1 MLKKYFS
8 HIWLPY
14 TQMKQ
19 AKLPLM
25 VKKTKA
31 SSFTT
36 DNGDKY
42 IDGISSW
49 WSVAHGY
56 NHPHITKSLKK
67 QLKQLPHIMFAGLAN
82 EPAYKLAQ
90 RLVKFIQNHS
100 DQKSEILNRVFYSD
114 SGSTAVEVSLKIA
127 LQYFINK
134 GNESKNKII
143 AFHNSYHGDTLGG
156 MSLSDTKNGMHAKFS
171 KLLPKQLITKIPEN
185 KQDLEK
191 FTNFVTKNKDRTAA
205 LIIEPL
211 IQCAGGMKFHQPE
224 ILTEIVKI
232 CKKNNIITIFDECAV
247 GFYRTGKK
255 FAFHHTNITPDILLI
270 GKALTGGFLTLA
282 ATITTE
288 KIYEAFLDDSIDK
301 ALMHGPTFMGNALA
315 AAAANASLD
324 LFERYDYAKKTT
336 NIANIFKE
344 ELAHLK
350 THHNIKEI
358 RIKGAVA
365 VIEFKEISW
374 SDILIMREKLTAE
387 KIWLRPFAN
396 VLYFMPPLNITTRE
410 LKTMIKAVQKIL

>member
-1 MLKKYFS
+1 MLQESFA

-19 AKLPLM
+19 ADLPFM

-31 SSFTT
+31 SHIILEDGT
-36 DNGDKY
+36 KLL
-42 IDGISSW
+42 DGIASW

-56 NHPHITKSLKK
+56 NHPHIQKALKK
-67 QLKQLPHIMFAGLAN
+67 QLKSLSHIMFAGLAN
-82 EPAYKLAQ
+82 KPAYELAK
-90 RLVKFIQNHS
+90 RLIKFVQN
-100 DQKSEILNRVFYSD
+100 DNAKKSLHLNRVFYSD
-114 SGSTAVEVSLKIA
+114 SGSTAVEVALKIA
-127 LQYFINK
+127 LQYFINNGQEHK
-134 GNESKNKII
+134 TKII
-143 AFHNSYHGDTLGG
+143 AFYNSYHGDTLGG

-185 KQDLEK
+185 QRELDDFVK
-191 FTNFVTKNKDRTAA
+191 FITKNHAKTAA

-211 IQCAGGMKFHQPE
+211 IQCAGGMKFHKPE

-232 CKKNNIITIFDECAV
+232 CQQNNILTIFDECAV

-255 FAFHHTNITPDILLI
+255 FAFHHTNITPDILLV

-288 KIYEAFLDDSIDK
+288 KIYKAFLADSLDK

-315 AAAANASLD
+315 CSAANASLD
-324 LFERYDYAKKTT
+324 LFEQNNYQQKVA
-336 NIANIFKE
+336 NIANIFSQ
-344 ELAHLK
+344 ELAILHSHPNVK
-350 THHNIKEI
+350 AI
-358 RIKGAVA
+358 RICGALA
-365 VIEFKEISW
+365 AIEFKEITW
-374 SDILIMREKLTAE
+374 AEILTLRAKLVKA

-396 VLYFMPPLNITTRE
+396 ILYFMPALTIKPQELRKLIKTT
-410 LKTMIKAVQKIL
+410 IKIL

>member
-14 TQMKQ
+14 TQMKM
-19 AKLPLM
+19 AKLPFL

-31 SSFTT
+31 CNFIL

-56 NHPHITKSLKK
+56 NHPHIEKTIKK
-67 QLKQLPHIMFAGLAN
+67 QLKKLPHIMFAGLAN
-82 EPAYKLAQ
+82 EPAYKLAA
-90 RLVKFIQNHS
+90 RLVKFVKNDKDKKGQ
-100 DQKSEILNRVFYSD
+100 ILNRVFYSD
-114 SGSTAVEVSLKIA
+114 SGSTAVEVALKIV
-127 LQYFINK
+127 LQYFLNK
-134 GNESKNKII
+134 GQENKTKII

-171 KLLPKQLITKIPEN
+171 KLLPKQLITKIPES
-185 KQDLEK
+185 KSDLDK
-191 FTNFVTKNKDRTAA
+191 FTNFIAKNKDKSAA

-211 IQCAGGMKFHQPE
+211 IQCAGGMKFHQAE
-224 ILTEIVKI
+224 ILAEIVKI
-232 CKKNNIITIFDECAV
+232 CKKNDILTIFDECAV
-247 GFYRTGKK
+247 GFYRTGEK

-282 ATITTE
+282 ATMTSE
-288 KIYEAFLDDSIDK
+288 KIYKAFLANSLDK

-315 AAAANASLD
+315 CSAANASLD
-324 LFERYDYAKKTT
+324 LFERYDYATKTA
-336 NIANIFKE
+336 NIADIFAA
-344 ELAHLK
+344 ELTGLE
-350 THHNIKEI
+350 TSENIKEI

-365 VIEFKEISW
+365 VIEFKQISW
-374 SDILIMREKLTAE
+374 SEILIMREKLITE

-396 VLYFMPPLNITTRE
+396 VLYFMPPLTIKPKE
-410 LKTMIKAVQKIL
+410 LKKLIQAAKKVL